1 MKNGVSTSKCY
12 LGVLWVVSESGL
24 LVVVPVP
31 PPLSWNNPCHSTTI
45 SISHYLTTIS
55 RSHQYLTNIS
65 PISHQYLRHPYPT
78 VLSLAAPQLNSL
90 SPISACSLALQPLR
104 GIKSLPRT
112 FIRIRIKWACNQGK
126 STGERRK
133 IYPKKAR
140 KRTQK
145 KTKESAKKRR
155 RKELKKEARER
166 TEKMFPEI
174 APSANSN
181 VIKCSLQNLNFF
193 NDWIFGTNFQ
203 SEGNRAWSGF
213 NPCPVSI
220 TSSAAINLM
229 HWYCSIVVLIL

>member
-45 SISHYLTTIS
+45 SISHYLTNIS
-55 RSHQYLTNIS
+55 PISHQYLTIS

-90 SPISACSLALQPLR
+90 SPISARSLALQPLR

-126 STGERRK
+126 STEGKEENL
-133 IYPKKAR
+133 PKKGEE
-140 KRTQK
+140 KNW
-145 KTKESAKKRR
+145 EKKRGKGL
-155 RKELKKEARER
+155 RKKAKER
-166 TEKMFPEI
+166 TEKRGEGKNWEDVQTRKLLR
-174 APSANSN
+174 APIPMWFN
-181 VIKCSLQNLNFF
+181 VYIHFK
-193 NDWIFGTNFQ
+193 I
-203 SEGNRAWSGF
+203 
-213 NPCPVSI
+213 
-220 TSSAAINLM
+220 
-229 HWYCSIVVLIL
+229 